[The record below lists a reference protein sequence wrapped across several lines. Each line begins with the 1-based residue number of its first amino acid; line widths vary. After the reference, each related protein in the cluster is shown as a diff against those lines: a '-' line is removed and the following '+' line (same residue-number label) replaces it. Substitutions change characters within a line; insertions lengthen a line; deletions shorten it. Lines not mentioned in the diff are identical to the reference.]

1 MILYIKVIMSVC
13 VGSAWKI
20 LPVTARSL
28 WSVLGGGGKESP
40 VKQKAGGASTGGGG
54 GGRAGKDRAGG
65 SSTGALCTGFTL
77 VR

>member
-1 MILYIKVIMSVC
+1 MVSVC

-28 WSVLGGGGKESP
+28 WCALGGGGRESP
-40 VKQKAGGASTGGGG
+40 VKHGARGASTGGGG

-65 SSTGALCTGFTL
+65 GARRVHYAPGSH
-77 VR
+77 